1 MEVTDYVVNIGDD
14 EEPIMAVVE
23 KYMTNPG
30 GISDAEFQ
38 KAKRLLN
45 SFKHVLW
52 TISCNIKELDEECRA
67 TMNEDLAYAVEILDK
82 FDYRMDTDKLESKL
96 AVNQET
102 RLMANLIVAA
112 IFKVKEYPTLGE
124 SYYNVLQK
132 TYISKDK
139 SKETDILYDLDI
151 SRSTFYKYKKDAVKI
166 FGYCLWQ
173 IIIPN
178 RKKERSTQSGQIVPV
193 IGFVG

>member
-1 MEVTDYVVNIGDD
+1 MEVTDYVVNIGGD

-23 KYMTNPG
+23 KYMTNQG
-30 GISDAEFQ
+30 GISDIEFQ

-52 TISCNIKELDEECRA
+52 TIDSNIKELDEECRA

-82 FDYRMDTDKLESKL
+82 FDYRLDTDKLERKL
-96 AVNQET
+96 VANQET

-112 IFKVKEYPTLGE
+112 IFKVKEYPILGE

-132 TYISKDK
+132 TYLSKDK

-151 SRSTFYKYKKDAVKI
+151 SRSTYYKYKKDAVKI

-178 RKKERSTQSGQIVPV
+178 MKKERSTQSGQVLPV
-193 IGFVG
+193 VGFVG

>member
-1 MEVTDYVVNIGDD
+1 MEITDYVMNIGND

-52 TISCNIKELDEECRA
+52 IISSNIKELDEECRA
-67 TMNEDLAYAVEILDK
+67 TMNEDLAYALEILDK
-82 FDYRMDTDKLESKL
+82 FDCRMDADKLERKL
-96 AVNQET
+96 TTNQET
-102 RLMANLIVAA
+102 RLMANLIVTA
-112 IFKVKEYPTLGE
+112 IYMVKEYPTLGE
-124 SYYNVLQK
+124 IYYNVLQK
-132 TYISKDK
+132 TYLSKDK

-151 SRSTFYKYKKDAVKI
+151 SRSTYYKYKKDAVRI

-178 RKKERSTQSGQIVPV
+178 MKKERSTQSGQILPV
-193 IGFVG
+193 VEV

>member
-1 MEVTDYVVNIGDD
+1 MELMDYMINIGDV
-14 EEPIMAVVE
+14 EEPIMTVVE
-23 KYMTNPG
+23 KYMSNQG
-30 GISDAEFQ
+30 GISEAEFQ

-52 TISCNIKELDEECRA
+52 TINSNIKELDDECRA

-82 FDYRMDTDKLESKL
+82 FDYRMDTEKLESKL
-96 AVNQET
+96 VASQET
-102 RLMANLIVAA
+102 RLMANLIVSA
-112 IFKVKEYPTLGE
+112 IFKVKEYPMLGE

-132 TYISKDK
+132 TYLSKDK
-139 SKETDILYDLDI
+139 SKETDILYELNI
-151 SRSTFYKYKKDAVKI
+151 SRSTYYKYKKDAVKI

-178 RKKERSTQSGQIVPV
+178 VKKERSTQSGQLLPV
-193 IGFVG
+193 VGYVG

>member
-1 MEVTDYVVNIGDD
+1 MEVMDYVVNISDD
-14 EEPIMAVVE
+14 EEPILAVVE

-52 TISCNIKELDEECRA
+52 TINSNVKALDEECRA

-82 FDYRMDTDKLESKL
+82 FDYRMDTDKLERKL
-96 AVNQET
+96 VANQET

-124 SYYNVLQK
+124 NYYNVLQK
-132 TYISKDK
+132 TYLSKDK

-151 SRSTFYKYKKDAVKI
+151 SRSTYYKYKKDAVKI

-178 RKKERSTQSGQIVPV
+178 MKKERSTQNGQVLPIV
-193 IGFVG
+193 GFVG

>member
-1 MEVTDYVVNIGDD
+1 MEVMDYVVNISDD
-14 EEPIMAVVE
+14 EEPILAVVE
-23 KYMTNPG
+23 KYMTKPG

-52 TISCNIKELDEECRA
+52 TINSNVKALDEECRA

-82 FDYRMDTDKLESKL
+82 FDYRMDTDKLERKL
-96 AVNQET
+96 VANQET

-112 IFKVKEYPTLGE
+112 IFKVKEYPTMGE
-124 SYYNVLQK
+124 NYYNVLQK
-132 TYISKDK
+132 TYLSKDK

-151 SRSTFYKYKKDAVKI
+151 SRSTYYKYKKDAVKI

-178 RKKERSTQSGQIVPV
+178 MKKERSTQNGQVLPIV
-193 IGFVG
+193 GFVG

>member
-1 MEVTDYVVNIGDD
+1 MERMDYMINIGDA
-14 EEPIMAVVE
+14 EEPIMTVVE
-23 KYMTNPG
+23 KYMSNQG
-30 GISDAEFQ
+30 GISEAEFQ

-52 TISCNIKELDEECRA
+52 TINSNIKELDDECRA

-82 FDYRMDTDKLESKL
+82 FDYRMDTEKLERKL
-96 AVNQET
+96 AANQET
-102 RLMANLIVAA
+102 RLMANLIVSA
-112 IFKVKEYPTLGE
+112 IFKVKDYPMLGE

-132 TYISKDK
+132 TYLSKDK

-151 SRSTFYKYKKDAVKI
+151 SRSTYYKYKRDAIKI

-178 RKKERSTQSGQIVPV
+178 MKKERSTKSGQLLPV
-193 IGFVG
+193 VGYVG

>member
-1 MEVTDYVVNIGDD
+1 MEVTDYVMNIGDD

-23 KYMTNPG
+23 KYMTNQG
-30 GISDAEFQ
+30 GISDTEFQ

-52 TISCNIKELDEECRA
+52 TIDSNIKELDEECRA

-82 FDYRMDTDKLESKL
+82 FDYRMDTDKLERKL
-96 AVNQET
+96 VANQET

-132 TYISKDK
+132 TFLSKDK

-151 SRSTFYKYKKDAVKI
+151 SRSTYYKYKKDAVKI

-178 RKKERSTQSGQIVPV
+178 MKKERSTRSGQVLPV
-193 IGFVG
+193 VGFVG

>member
-1 MEVTDYVVNIGDD
+1 MELMDYMINIGDA
-14 EEPIMAVVE
+14 EEPIMTVVE
-23 KYMTNPG
+23 KYMSNQG
-30 GISDAEFQ
+30 GISEAEFQ

-52 TISCNIKELDEECRA
+52 TINSNIKELDDECRA

-82 FDYRMDTDKLESKL
+82 FDYRMDTEKLERKL
-96 AVNQET
+96 VANQET
-102 RLMANLIVAA
+102 RLMANLIVSA
-112 IFKVKEYPTLGE
+112 IFKVKEYPMLGE

-132 TYISKDK
+132 TYLSKDK
-139 SKETDILYDLDI
+139 SRETDILYELDI
-151 SRSTFYKYKKDAVKI
+151 SRSTYYKYKKDAVKI

-178 RKKERSTQSGQIVPV
+178 MKKERSTQSGQLLPV
-193 IGFVG
+193 VGYVG